1 MRKMSNH
8 PKGQM
13 THSNKLKFVVSKRGG
28 VVHALAECFD
38 CGWTNGGYKNAQAT
52 AVIHAKTFGH
62 KVHCEV
68 GINFEYEGRK
78 A

>member
-1 MRKMSNH
+1 MKQ
-8 PKGQM
+8 P
-13 THSNKLKFVVSKRGG
+13 NKLKFVVSKTGG
-28 VVHALAECFD
+28 RVVHAMAECID
-38 CGWTNGGYKNAQAT
+38 CGWRNEGYKNAQAT

-62 KVHCEV
+62 KVDCEV